1 MDWEWGVLGALFL
14 GGIVYLVIVLRR
26 ESKTEH
32 FAMRYWRRYFP
43 ELDLYESHATRR
55 AAFNRAQK
63 NWRTISL
70 MVAMT
75 AVGVVAMSVIDDIL
89 KSMFQRLPL
98 INGLIQGLI
107 LLGCIFCCLW
117 LTKKHISRRLR
128 EELIEDGFAI
138 CRSCGYDLRASK
150 DRCPECGAAIRGD
163 VQA

>member
-14 GGIVYLVIVLRR
+14 GGIIYLVIVLRK

-55 AAFNRAQK
+55 AAFSRAQK

-75 AVGVVAMSVIDDIL
+75 TVGVVAMSVIDDIL
-89 KSMFQRLPL
+89 KSLLQRHPA
-98 INGLIQGLI
+98 IKALI
-107 LLGCIFCCLW
+107 LGLTVGGCISCGIW
-117 LTKKHISRRLR
+117 LTKKSISRRLR
-128 EELIEDGFAI
+128 EDLIEDGFAI

-150 DRCPECGAAIRGD
+150 ERCPECGTEFSE
-163 VQA
+163 